1 MANPTTPQT
10 IHRGIVK
17 QILSGDTIVIR
28 GQPKGG
34 PPPEKTICLSNIQ
47 APKLAR
53 RANPNIEGSVE
64 TKDEPYAW
72 EAREFLR
79 KKLIGKEISFYL
91 EYKVP
96 GSGRE
101 YGAVYVGK
109 DNEGENLTESLIAE
123 GLVEVRR
130 MGIRKDD
137 ADQQRLIQLEETAR
151 SAGKGKFGPDA
162 STHVRNIT
170 WIIDNPR
177 HFVDSHH
184 SKPVDAV
191 IEHVRDGCTVRA
203 FLLPSF
209 DYVTVLLSGVK
220 CPMFKTDNEGQ
231 QTPEAFAEECRYF
244 TESRLLQREVK
255 IILEGVS
262 NQNLL
267 GTVLHPN
274 GNITELLL
282 REGFAHCVDYYSMC
296 CDVWFQNGNITELL
310 LREGFAR
317 CVDWSM
323 GVVTQGA
330 EKYRA
335 AEKVAK
341 ENKKRIWKNY
351 APPTAN
357 MDIKDKAFAG
367 KIVEI
372 VNGDGLVVKTGETA
386 FKKIFLASIRPPR
399 LAVTETSEN
408 GAQAPKESGK
418 RIRPL
423 YDIPYMFEAREFLR
437 KKLIGKKVSV
447 EVDYIQPPNQGFP
460 EKTCC
465 SVFIGE
471 INIAEALV
479 SKGLA
484 RVVRYRQ
491 DDEQRSSHYDELLA
505 AEARAEKKG
514 VGLFS
519 KKESPL
525 HRVADIA
532 GDIPKA
538 KQFLPFLQRAG
549 RSDALVEFVAS
560 GSRLRLFIPRETCLV
575 TFLISGIDCPK
586 GRRQM
591 PSGQVFEADAFGEE
605 ALLFTKDMCM
615 QREVEVEVEAID
627 KGGNFIGWLYVDNT
641 NLSVALVEAGLAKVH
656 FTAERSSHYKT
667 LLAAEERAKAAKLKI
682 WSTFEEPK
690 EVEVVEEPVERKLNY
705 TKVVVTEV
713 TDDFTFYA
721 QKVDCGPQ
729 LERLME
735 QMRQELETNPPL
747 PGAYTPKRGDTCAA
761 KFSADNQ
768 WYRAKVQKVLEP
780 GKAKIVF
787 IDFGNKELVPS
798 GSLATLPSAFQGLPP
813 QATEYSLAA
822 IALPPDVVE
831 DAKQDAVDWL
841 LRDILNQQCQLNM
854 EYRSSGIEY
863 VTLMSDEGEGADT
876 DYGLGLISE
885 GLVLVDERKERR
897 LAKLVGDYKTAQDEA
912 LKKRKNIWQY
922 GDFRE
927 DDTREF
933 GVAR

>member
-1 MANPTTPQT
+1 MANPSTPPT

-53 RANPNIEGSVE
+53 RANPNNEGSVE
-64 TKDEPYAW
+64 TKDEPFAW

-101 YGAVYVGK
+101 YGAVYLGK
-109 DNEGENLTESLIAE
+109 DNEGENMTESLIAE

-137 ADQQRLIQLEETAR
+137 ADQQRLIQLEEAAR
-151 SAGKGKFGPDA
+151 AAGKGKFGAEA

-170 WIIDNPR
+170 WIIENPR

-209 DYVTVLLSGVK
+209 DYVTIMLSGVK
-220 CPMFKTDNEGQ
+220 CPMFKTDATSGKQ
-231 QTPEAFAEECRYF
+231 VPEPFAEECRYF

-282 REGFAHCVDYYSMC
+282 K
-296 CDVWFQNGNITELL
+296 
-310 LREGFAR
+310 EGFAR

-330 EKYRA
+330 DKYRA

-341 ENKKRIWKNY
+341 ENKKRIWKDY
-351 APPTAN
+351 APPTASL
-357 MDIKDKAFAG
+357 DIKDKCYTG
-367 KIVEI
+367 KVVEV
-372 VNGDGLVVKTGETA
+372 VNGDGLVVKTGDST

-399 LAVTETSEN
+399 LPAETSEN
-408 GAQAPKESGK
+408 GAPASSGK

-423 YDIPYMFEAREFLR
+423 YDIPYMYEAREFLR
-437 KKLIGKKVSV
+437 KKLIGKKVNV

-465 SVFIGE
+465 SVSIGD

-484 RVVRYRQ
+484 KVVRYRQ
-491 DDEQRSSHYDELLA
+491 DDDQRSSRYDDLLA

-560 GSRLRLFIPRETCLV
+560 GSRLRLFIPRETCLI

-586 GRRQM
+586 GKRQL
-591 PSGQVFEADAFGEE
+591 PSGQVFEADPFGEE
-605 ALLFTKDMCM
+605 ALLFTKEMCM

-656 FTAERSSHYKT
+656 FTAERSSHYKA
-667 LLAAEERAKAAKLKI
+667 LLAAQERAKSGKLKL

-690 EVEVVEEPVERKLNY
+690 EEVVTEEPAERKLNY

-713 TDDFTFYA
+713 TDDFTFFA
-721 QKVDCGPQ
+721 QKVDNGPQ

-735 QMRQELETNPPL
+735 QLRQELETNPPL
-747 PGAYTPKRGDTCAA
+747 QGAYTPKRGDICAA
-761 KFSADNQ
+761 KFSVDNQ
-768 WYRAKVQKVLEP
+768 WYRAKVQKVEP
-780 GKAKIVF
+780 GKAGILF
-787 IDFGNKELVPS
+787 IDFGNKETVPLA
-798 GSLATLPSAFQGLPP
+798 SLATLPAAFQGLAA
-813 QATEYSLAA
+813 QAQEYSLAG
-822 IALPPDVVE
+822 ITLPPDVVE
-831 DAKQDAVDWL
+831 DAKQDAL
-841 LRDILNQQCQLNM
+841 HRHP
-854 EYRSSGIEY
+854 EP
-863 VTLMSDEGEGADT
+863 A
-876 DYGLGLISE
+876 
-885 GLVLVDERKERR
+885 
-897 LAKLVGDYKTAQDEA
+897 
-912 LKKRKNIWQY
+912 
-922 GDFRE
+922 
-927 DDTREF
+927 
-933 GVAR
+933 ARQT